1 MIENKWEP
9 APFPGISEIF
19 LNWDIYINLTLK
31 NRTKS
36 ETHDI
41 IL

>member
-19 LNWDIYINLTLK
+19 LNWDIYINLTPEEQDK
-31 NRTKS
+31 IRNS
-36 ETHDI
+36 
-41 IL
+41 